1 MWLPWKKCAS
11 LICTFLHPFL
21 RHSDPHHHFLF
32 SRNMKWIVSL
42 CGPIPFKSDPFNL
55 ILLVWRMQDFGWR
68 GSWLINYWL
77 FENPVCGLACWM
89 IFYNIFW
96 IMLAGRLLMGTAL
109 KTAVSASSSRLDTPS
124 YRAPPGQLPHSVSSL
139 AHHQDSCPILFLH
152 HQMTKKAAPFCF
164 FFTTWTAAPLKK
176 NLLYHHQDSCPILFL
191 ITTKTAVPFL
201 FFPPPSPRRLP
212 HSVSPSSPRQLPH
225 SFFIHHQDSGPIP
238 LLHHHTATTTA
249 PLYFFIVKPPKR
261 LSHSVSSSPPRQLPY
276 SVFVFFTTKK
286 KRDFFMSLSDF
297 AR

>member
-96 IMLAGRLLMGTAL
+96 IMLAGPLLMGTAL

-201 FFPPPSPRRLP
+201 FSPPSSPRRLP

-225 SFFIHHQDSGPIP
+225 SVF
-238 LLHHHTATTTA
+238 
-249 PLYFFIVKPPKR
+249 
-261 LSHSVSSSPPRQLPY
+261 SSPRQLPH
-276 SVFVFFTTKK
+276 SIASSSHCHDNCPILFLHCQTTKTAVPFRFFFTTKTAALFCLFFYHQE